1 MSKMCRDHQH
11 HNPDRA
17 DRAIASKSTQ
27 RPFANQSCVRGR
39 SGWLH
44 PSFLLVVLMSAGAV
58 LLSSCAEIL
67 PQNESQ
73 APQTPEETDS
83 PVAAE
88 PELESDRSLMPTE
101 ADTNFVVDVVE
112 AVGPTVVKIDTTQT
126 VETQL
131 PEFFQDFF
139 GDSLQVP
146 DGRTVRGIGSG
157 FVIDNE
163 GHILTNAHVVDDAD
177 QVTVTFSDGSTAE
190 GEVVGADSLTDIAVV
205 RVSGNN
211 LQMADLGQA
220 DEVKIGQWAIAIG
233 NPIGLQE
240 TVTVGVVSGMDRSS
254 SDIGVRGKRVGFIQT
269 DAAINPGNSGGP
281 LLNARG
287 EVIGVNT
294 AIIGNAQ
301 GIGFAIPI
309 DTAQRI
315 AQQLIEDGQVEH
327 PYIGVQITELTP
339 DIKQQINE
347 SPNSSIQIE
356 AEEGV
361 LIVRVQPRSPA
372 AQAGLEAGD
381 VIQSIN
387 GQSVTEVDEVLQAVE
402 ENGVGNEMTLELQR
416 GGEVQTFTL
425 QPEPLPADF

>member
-1 MSKMCRDHQH
+1 MCRDHQH